1 MSGLHFTHNLSTWHV
16 IVYLL
21 ITAVLLYWEYKKGKS
36 WVNHV
41 VVTLLTL
48 CLLLIYLR
56 PAIQV
61 LKPLQSIFL
70 IGEGKSQLADSLSSQ
85 RKYPVF
91 KQSTD
96 TVSGISTFVL
106 QTSKQAIELS
116 DWEKQPDTIFSVGY
130 IPHRPLDYN
139 HWKQLTSFIPYTLSY
154 NRNIK
159 LGDTLKVGIANQSTR
174 AINVTIAVASETP
187 KDKLL
192 LPERSLFVENT
203 PKVVGNYQSRIALND
218 TIAYNI
224 NTLVEEDEA
233 LLVYLLAGTPD
244 FEWKFLND
252 FLGSRGHSILWKTKV
267 STDKFKEQTTNWP
280 DSMRSTVMKASLDK
294 YDLIITDEQAW
305 NDLTYSKQ
313 KEVLKV
319 VTEGKGTL
327 IFRANENTK
336 LKDKTAT
343 LPFDVRA
350 GQLIKSA
357 KLSYIN
363 ILNSSDWQKFNDY
376 QYYNKEIG
384 SRIGLV
390 TLQNSY
396 LWLLAGKK
404 VEYNEFWDNFF
415 NELLLTEKNG
425 FTFHDALA
433 FQKHPFRITQWTA
446 NQATDLR
453 IIQPQG
459 DTLSISATKAS
470 LMSEREAFIF
480 YPQTIGWH
488 TIVVE
493 AGYNIPFYAH
503 PISLAK
509 EAMGQAFYQ
518 YNYKQGLMKQ
528 QNGAAINAIFTNEQ
542 DVTIWFFVLLLM
554 CLGYLWIEEKLN

>member
-1 MSGLHFTHNLSTWHV
+1 
-16 IVYLL
+16 
-21 ITAVLLYWEYKKGKS
+21 
-36 WVNHV
+36 
-41 VVTLLTL
+41 
-48 CLLLIYLR
+48 
-56 PAIQV
+56 
-61 LKPLQSIFL
+61 
-70 IGEGKSQLADSLSSQ
+70 
-85 RKYPVF
+85 
-91 KQSTD
+91 
-96 TVSGISTFVL
+96 
-106 QTSKQAIELS
+106 
-116 DWEKQPDTIFSVGY
+116 
-130 IPHRPLDYN
+130 
-139 HWKQLTSFIPYTLSY
+139 
-154 NRNIK
+154 
-159 LGDTLKVGIANQSTR
+159 
-174 AINVTIAVASETP
+174 
-187 KDKLL
+187 
-192 LPERSLFVENT
+192 
-203 PKVVGNYQSRIALND
+203 
-218 TIAYNI
+218 
-224 NTLVEEDEA
+224 
-233 LLVYLLAGTPD
+233 
-244 FEWKFLND
+244 
-252 FLGSRGHSILWKTKV
+252 
-267 STDKFKEQTTNWP
+267 
-280 DSMRSTVMKASLDK
+280 
-294 YDLIITDEQAW
+294 
-305 NDLTYSKQ
+305 LTYSKQ

-459 DTLSISATKAS
+459 DTISISATKAS

-488 TIVVE
+488 TIVVG

-509 EAMGQAFYQ
+509 EAMGLAFYQ

-528 QNGAAINAIFTNEQ
+528 QNGAANNTIFTNEQ